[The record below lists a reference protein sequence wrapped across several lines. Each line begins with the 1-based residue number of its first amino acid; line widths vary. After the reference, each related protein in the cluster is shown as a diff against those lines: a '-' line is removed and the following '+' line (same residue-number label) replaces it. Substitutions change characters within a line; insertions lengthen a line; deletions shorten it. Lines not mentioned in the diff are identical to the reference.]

1 MERNVSNFIRIRG
14 DFLNEQEANAAVEK
28 IGAYCHNIRIVY
40 NSTPRTGYDHD
51 GADGYGSFAEVEPG
65 FYGYDVMSGINT
77 GWSLSPYGAYNFEH
91 SRRYNLLSSLG
102 LGRNAGK
109 TIVEAE
115 VAQDKYEFVK
125 ERLYSL
131 GATSVG

>member
-1 MERNVSNFIRIRG
+1 MNNFIKIRG
-14 DFLNEQEANAAVEK
+14 DFSSEQEANTAVEK

-40 NSTPRTGYDHD
+40 NSTSRVGYDND
-51 GADGYGSFAEVEPG
+51 GIDSHFAEVEP

-91 SRRYNLLSSLG
+91 TRRYNILSSLG